1 MTAPGRGLS
10 GRTVLITGAA
20 RGIGAATA
28 RQCAARGARVALV
41 GLEPEL
47 LEALAAELGPTAA
60 AFPADVRDADQLLSA
75 VAGVATRFEGIDV
88 VVANAGVGSGGP
100 LEQVTDEDFE
110 RVVDVNLLGVWR
122 TVRLSTP
129 HLVRRRGYL
138 LLVASF
144 AAVFPPPHLA
154 AYSASKAGVEAL
166 GDSLRVE
173 LRGRGVGVG
182 VAYFGF
188 IDTDMVRTA
197 FEEHTGME
205 RLVRSSG
212 FPPLP
217 VDAAAAAIVRGIER
231 RARRV
236 VLPRVAYPAILAA
249 RLIRPLLDLRFARV
263 AAELLGESPTP
274 PPAAGTVGEGGRH
287 GSGPQLEQ
295 VRPPAATTEALI
307 PLAGDGAGTPPA
319 GSGTPS

>member
-1 MTAPGRGLS
+1 MPTQAPTLA

-28 RQCAARGARVALV
+28 RQCTARGARVALL

-47 LEALAAELGPTAA
+47 LDALAAELGPQAA
-60 AFPADVRDADQLLSA
+60 AYPADVRDAAGLQSA
-75 VAGVATRFEGIDV
+75 VDRAASAMGGIDA
-88 VVANAGVGSGGP
+88 VVANAGIGLGGP
-100 LEQVTDEDFE
+100 VEAVTDSDFE
-110 RVVDVNLLGVWR
+110 TVVDVNLLGVWR
-122 TVRLSTP
+122 TVRVSLP
-129 HLVRRRGYL
+129 HLTARGGYL

-144 AAVFPPPHLA
+144 AAVFPPPQLA

-166 GDSLRVE
+166 GDSIRVE
-173 LRGRGVGVG
+173 LRRGGVDVG

-197 FEEHTGME
+197 FAEHAGFE

-217 VDAAAAAIVRGIER
+217 VDAAAGAIVRAIER

-236 VLPRVAYPAILAA
+236 VLPRAAYPAVMAA
-249 RLIRPLLDLRFARV
+249 RLIRPLLDRRYAR
-263 AAELLGESPTP
+263 ATAELLAEEAR
-274 PPAAGTVGEGGRH
+274 AASV
-287 GSGPQLEQ
+287 
-295 VRPPAATTEALI
+295 
-307 PLAGDGAGTPPA
+307 A
-319 GSGTPS
+319 GSAAAR